1 MARTKTYTAQVKNA
15 ITYANKKIRDV
26 EKLFGAESAQY
37 QRYVNVVTAALP
49 PGAYTISDTGRV
61 RIKADKATVARVK
74 KGEVRPV
81 TKLPTASKSL
91 NMAKK
96 EIAKNKLQIAG
107 IAKPTNDEI
116 DAEAITIED
125 TEALEELAAKSF
137 IEGLENEK
145 GKLHYDESVRA
156 EMSAAGKKS
165 YTELRKIIERGQ
177 ANAAKRDKK
186 REYAKAYREAHK
198 EQRAEYQRAYR
209 EKNRA
214 EVNRK
219 QREYRARKRA
229 AGDT

>member
-1 MARTKTYTAQVKNA
+1 MEVVQKRLAVLLQMFLYLLRMASRLQRGVRKMARTKSYTAQVKNA

-26 EKLFGAESAQY
+26 EKLFGADSAQY

-49 PGAYTISDTGRV
+49 PGSYTISDTGRV

-107 IAKPTNDEI
+107 NAKPTNDEI

-137 IEGLENEK
+137 IEGMENEK
-145 GKLHYDESVRA
+145 GKLY
-156 EMSAAGKKS
+156 
-165 YTELRKIIERGQ
+165 
-177 ANAAKRDKK
+177 
-186 REYAKAYREAHK
+186 
-198 EQRAEYQRAYR
+198 
-209 EKNRA
+209 
-214 EVNRK
+214 
-219 QREYRARKRA
+219 
-229 AGDT
+229 